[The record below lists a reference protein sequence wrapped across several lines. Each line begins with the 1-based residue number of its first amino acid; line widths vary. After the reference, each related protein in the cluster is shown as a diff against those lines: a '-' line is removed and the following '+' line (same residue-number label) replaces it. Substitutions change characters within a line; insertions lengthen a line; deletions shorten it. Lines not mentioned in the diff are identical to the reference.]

1 MLYARGSSR
10 QGKPPESFYTPIDNA
25 SIFRCGL
32 VHEYYAKANCDI
44 YMSKKLD
51 KPIGIGMEVSG
62 KFYFVVETYFED
74 LKHALDQL
82 EKDLFSVIT

>member
-1 MLYARGSSR
+1 
-10 QGKPPESFYTPIDNA
+10 
-25 SIFRCGL
+25 
-32 VHEYYAKANCDI
+32 
-44 YMSKKLD
+44 MSKKLD